1 MTSTAL
7 GERDWLLPQE
17 HSFRQELQK
26 LQPERIMPL
35 VTSFERFARQE
46 GLHAG
51 QIEALRDA
59 IRDVLST
66 RFDHIPPELAIRL
79 ESCTDIGQLRRWLR
93 QAAAAPDLAA
103 ASAHVD

>member
-1 MTSTAL
+1 
-7 GERDWLLPQE
+7 
-17 HSFRQELQK
+17 
-26 LQPERIMPL
+26 MPF
-35 VTSFERFARQE
+35 VTSFERFARQEGRREGHQE

-66 RFDHIPPELAIRL
+66 RFDQIPPELTARL
-79 ESCTDIGQLRRWLR
+79 DSCTDPGRLRRWLR
-93 QAAAAPDLAA
+93 QAAAPDLAA